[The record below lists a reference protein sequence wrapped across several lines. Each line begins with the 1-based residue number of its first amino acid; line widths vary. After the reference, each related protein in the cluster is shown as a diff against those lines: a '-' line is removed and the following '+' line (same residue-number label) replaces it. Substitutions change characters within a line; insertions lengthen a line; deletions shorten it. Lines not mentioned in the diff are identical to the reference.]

1 MKSITGWFWSAPPG
15 RALFESWFL
24 SILVLGSMVKAV
36 DQPLLMTEA
45 LAFAIF
51 ICGVWTGLRMRL
63 FSGTRGKALRFE
75 LFIAVLM
82 PLALFMMV
90 IGIPAVLGRKD
101 FLSHSTLGEYG
112 SYMLLL
118 VTAPGYL
125 GVRTASWL
133 WMRWD
138 RLRRTRFLWALTH
151 AHLMVVMLVALVFL
165 AGGLVRSTQIVNPLF
180 EQLPPALPGV
190 IARILFQIF
199 PWIILTSALTVGGLA
214 LVLPPSALFS
224 FLVARRMTG
233 RLESLAKATR
243 LLRSGDLCA
252 RVEVSGEDEVAQLQ
266 SDFNAMAADLQL
278 TNQDLKMERDKVTT
292 LLKAQRELTASVS
305 HELRTPVAT
314 MRGYLDAVLQKS
326 EKPSPKNLQ
335 QDLEIVSREVDRL
348 QTLIEDL
355 FALSRAEIGQLSLR
369 PEPVKLQELVPV
381 MVSSLAPLVWNSGRV
396 EVLAEVPSDLPPV
409 LADPGRLEQ
418 VLRNLLHN
426 ATRHTPPGGIVVI
439 SACLEQMAEIRLDL
453 SDTGEG
459 IAAEDLPRIW
469 EKFFQAGEGPRRANG
484 SAGIGLALVKE
495 LSEAMGGRVGVE
507 SRVGEGSTFHVWL
520 KTAG

>member
-1 MKSITGWFWSAPPG
+1 
-15 RALFESWFL
+15 
-24 SILVLGSMVKAV
+24 MVKVV
-36 DQPLLMTEA
+36 DQPLLVTEA

-51 ICGVWTGLRMRL
+51 VCGVWTGLRMRL
-63 FSGTRGKALRFE
+63 LRGSRGKVLRFE
-75 LFIAVLM
+75 LLVALLM
-82 PLALFMMV
+82 PPALFGMCV
-90 IGIPAVLGRKD
+90 GIPAALGKND
-101 FLSHSTLGEYG
+101 FLSHSTLGELG

-118 VTAPGYL
+118 LAAPGFL
-125 GVRTASWL
+125 MVRTASWL

-165 AGGLVRSTQIVNPLF
+165 AGGLVRSTQINNPLF

-190 IARILFQIF
+190 IARVLIQVF
-199 PWIILTSALTVGGLA
+199 PWIILTTALTLGGLA
-214 LVLPPSALFS
+214 LVLPPSMLFS

-278 TNQDLKMERDKVTT
+278 ATQDLKAERDKVTL

-326 EKPSPKNLQ
+326 EKLSPENLQ

-355 FALSRAEIGQLSLR
+355 FALSRAEIGSLSLR
-369 PEPVKLQELVPV
+369 LGAVKLQELVPV
-381 MVSSLAPLVWNSGRV
+381 IVSTLAPLVWNSGRV
-396 EVLAEVPSDLPPV
+396 EALAEVPPNLPPV
-409 LADPGRLEQ
+409 QADSGRLEQ

-439 SACLEQMAEIRLDL
+439 TACLENVDEVRLDV

-469 EKFFQAGEGPRRANG
+469 EKFFQAGEGHKPTHG

-520 KTAG
+520 KRAG